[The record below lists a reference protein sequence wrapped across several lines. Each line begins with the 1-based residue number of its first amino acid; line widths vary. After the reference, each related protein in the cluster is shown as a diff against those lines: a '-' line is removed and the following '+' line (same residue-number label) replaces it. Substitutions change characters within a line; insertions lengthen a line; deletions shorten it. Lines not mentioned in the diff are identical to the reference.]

1 MNESCHVWM
10 SHVTYDWVT
19 SHMNESCHIWMAR
32 ISSAHLMSCQC
43 VTPHVNESCHVPM
56 SHVPFMYPRVISHF
70 FNVWHDSS
78 LIVKR
83 DLHKNESCHI
93 SIYQRVT
100 PPFFWSQLAF
110 ELGCVTVMVS
120 AVLGELCVWHE
131 WVLSHIHES
140 CHIWMSHVPFFF
152 FCRSWHSS
160 LALVLQWWVQCL
172 KSCIIMCSRAT
183 FRCQVRQIRF
193 KRDLYTWKETCKKR
207 SAYSKS
213 YGTKYSRATFQ
224 WQVRKIRVK
233 RDLCTWKETYSKD
246 PLFEEIH

>member
-1 MNESCHVWM
+1 
-10 SHVTYDWVT
+10 
-19 SHMNESCHIWMAR
+19 
-32 ISSAHLMSCQC
+32 
-43 VTPHVNESCHVPM
+43 
-56 SHVPFMYPRVISHF
+56 MYPRVISHF

-100 PPFFWSQLAF
+100 PPFFLSQLAF

-224 WQVRKIRVK
+224 WQVRKIRFK

-246 PLFEEIH
+246 PLIWRDTLTSPLVRILMARCYKYVKRDLYISKETYRRYWFQQNVMPRALRYDTREKRVISN